1 MQIQK
6 IQMKGGPWE
15 SNDTNLA
22 KEFSKTVQKY
32 KGKKSINRKYQETCA
47 YCVASPASNYQWN
60 QLEGQ
65 TQLLSVF
72 TW

>member
-22 KEFSKTVQKY
+22 EEFSKTVQKY
-32 KGKKSINRKYQETCA
+32 KEK
-47 YCVASPASNYQWN
+47 N
-60 QLEGQ
+60 Q
-65 TQLLSVF
+65 
-72 TW
+72 